1 MVEVAPIVDSGRTGW
16 AAAAASG
23 TPMPQPILLPPAP
36 VAASADRV
44 VGCGPERSKRF
55 DTNDCHRRKPA
66 AWHQRHISVKDEGVN
81 VGVKVQ
87 LQEAKL

>member
-36 VAASADRV
+36 VAAPVYVEGKAATLKRANLSSCFV
-44 VGCGPERSKRF
+44 FFISFSGCLHVFS
-55 DTNDCHRRKPA
+55 
-66 AWHQRHISVKDEGVN
+66 S
-81 VGVKVQ
+81 
-87 LQEAKL
+87 